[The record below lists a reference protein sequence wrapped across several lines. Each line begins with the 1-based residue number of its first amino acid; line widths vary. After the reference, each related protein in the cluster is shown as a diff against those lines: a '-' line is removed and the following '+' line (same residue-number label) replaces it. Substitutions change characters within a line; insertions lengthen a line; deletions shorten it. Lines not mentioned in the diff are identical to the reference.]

1 MKIISNV
8 ICLTAIIIFFNLNVS
23 ANDQLDAACIID
35 KYFQALREGDTRT
48 LKILL
53 GGYLLRKR
61 KQLLENPRYPAL
73 LKKTYRNADFHIL
86 NSTIANNQVTI
97 DVDIIFNSSEKITMR
112 FLLIKEASVDNES
125 PQFRIHSQLELY

>member
-1 MKIISNV
+1 M
-8 ICLTAIIIFFNLNVS
+8 CLTAIIIFFNVTVS
-23 ANDQLDAACIID
+23 ANDQLDAACVMD

-48 LKILL
+48 LKNLL

-86 NSTIANNQVTI
+86 NSDVANNKVTI

-112 FLLIKEASVDNES
+112 FLLIRDATFDNES
-125 PQFRIHSQLELY
+125 PQFRIHSQSELY